1 MRPGR
6 FELPIFC
13 RTFFL
18 ARRLPCK
25 FVFKTLEL
33 NNGPCAGPGYGKLAT
48 SQHPNVPTRS
58 RTWVVAATARRPN
71 HKTIRTLHPVAD
83 FVHFFFLDESLDSF
97 DKQQQPWC
105 RARIDGVGLHAKTSE
120 QIRVVGTHRWR
131 SPRLGR
137 TKILLLLPAASSFKV
152 TLTHHIRLLI

>member
-6 FELPIFC
+6 FELPISC

-25 FVFKTLEL
+25 FFFETLEL

-48 SQHPNVPTRS
+48 SQRPNVPTRS

-71 HKTIRTLHPVAD
+71 HKTIKSLHPVAD
-83 FVHFFFLDESLDSF
+83 FVHFFFWTKALTALTSSSNHGAEPELMESGCTRKQVNKFAWLGPTGGEARDLDGLKF
-97 DKQQQPWC
+97 CCFC
-105 RARIDGVGLHAKTSE
+105 RLRHLSK
-120 QIRVVGTHRWR
+120 
-131 SPRLGR
+131 
-137 TKILLLLPAASSFKV
+137 
-152 TLTHHIRLLI
+152 

>member
-1 MRPGR
+1 MATMYSTTRPPKW
-6 FELPIFC
+6 ES
-13 RTFFL
+13 
-18 ARRLPCK
+18 RRLREAFCK
-25 FVFKTLEL
+25 FLPSSFGIDSSVSPPGVEPGLSRPRHDVLTTSDKDSASCGRLCTL
-33 NNGPCAGPGYGKLAT
+33 
-48 SQHPNVPTRS
+48 
-58 RTWVVAATARRPN
+58 
-71 HKTIRTLHPVAD
+71 
-83 FVHFFFLDESLDSF
+83 FFLDESLDSF